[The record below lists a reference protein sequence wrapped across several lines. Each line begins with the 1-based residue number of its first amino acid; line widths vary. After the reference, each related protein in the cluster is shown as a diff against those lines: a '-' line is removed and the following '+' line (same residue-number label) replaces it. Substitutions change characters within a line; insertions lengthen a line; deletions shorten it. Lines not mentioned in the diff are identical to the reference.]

1 LYFAILSESVPDRAR
16 AGDHDDR
23 VVPLHSHKLT
33 ATLQH
38 TLTGSPDSPQ
48 TNPLVSWYA
57 PQLIPWP
64 TDMAVQVTVGWFWP
78 WPATLHHTLSGSPDS
93 PQTSPL
99 VRPHALQLII
109 WFRCMALSGAA
120 CMFLQLLHSLCGM
133 HLAADLV
140 VLM

>member
-48 TNPLVSWYA
+48 TNPLVS
-57 PQLIPWP
+57 
-64 TDMAVQVTVGWFWP
+64 
-78 WPATLHHTLSGSPDS
+78 
-93 PQTSPL
+93 
-99 VRPHALQLII
+99 
-109 WFRCMALSGAA
+109 
-120 CMFLQLLHSLCGM
+120 
-133 HLAADLV
+133 
-140 VLM
+140 